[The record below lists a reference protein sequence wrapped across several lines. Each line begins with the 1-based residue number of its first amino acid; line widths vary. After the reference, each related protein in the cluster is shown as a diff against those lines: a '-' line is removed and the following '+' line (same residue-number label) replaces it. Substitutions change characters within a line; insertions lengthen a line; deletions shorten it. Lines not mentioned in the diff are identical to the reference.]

1 MVLLSRGFSLSSESK
16 LSSMK
21 QGFEI
26 NNTYY
31 HEYLSEGNLSGKG
44 IFHALFEENPFN
56 SSFRDLFSSEIDLS
70 LDLYDSIWLK
80 LITILV
86 YIVEVVSSMVMVA
99 FVTYETQGYAG
110 HYRTLINQLLSYL
123 YGAVSYKYV
132 YPNQSKLNNI
142 FIIFHKLK

>member
-1 MVLLSRGFSLSSESK
+1 MVLLSRGFCLRSESK

-31 HEYLSEGNLSGKG
+31 HEYSSEGNLSEKG
-44 IFHALFEENPFN
+44 IFYALFEENPLS
-56 SSFRDLFSSEIDLS
+56 SSFRDLFSSEINIS

-86 YIVEVVSSMVMVA
+86 YIVEVIASMVMVA
-99 FVTYETQGYAG
+99 FVTFETQGYAG

-123 YGAVSYKYV
+123 YGAVS
-132 YPNQSKLNNI
+132 I
-142 FIIFHKLK
+142 

>member
-1 MVLLSRGFSLSSESK
+1 MVLHSKGFFLSSESK

-31 HEYLSEGNLSGKG
+31 YEYLSQGNQSEKG
-44 IFHALFEENPFN
+44 IFHALFEENPLI
-56 SSFRDLFSSEIDLS
+56 SSFRDLFSSEIDIS

-80 LITILV
+80 LITISV
-86 YIVEVVSSMVMVA
+86 YIVEVIASMVMVA
-99 FVTYETQGYAG
+99 FVTFETQGYAG

-123 YGAVSYKYV
+123 YGAVS
-132 YPNQSKLNNI
+132 S
-142 FIIFHKLK
+142 